1 VRVLLQIGAYFVLA
15 VLVGALWR
23 ATPFEVVAPDIALL
37 FALYLG
43 ITSGRSTL
51 WEATLAALMIGY
63 VHDVLAGA
71 PRGLGSIILGVMCIL
86 TRGTTARLLVRG
98 TFFIAG
104 FAFVGSLLASA
115 ALIVVRISFDAPI
128 GGFARELVTALGTAA
143 LTALAAPPVI
153 RLLRSIDARLAR
165 TQREREALR
174 EGYLG

>member
-1 VRVLLQIGAYFVLA
+1 MRVLLQIAAYFVVA
-15 VLVGALWR
+15 ALVGGLWR

-43 ITSGRSTL
+43 ITAGRSTL

-71 PRGLGSIILGVMCIL
+71 PRGLGSLILGVMCIL
-86 TRGTTARLLVRG
+86 TRFSTTRLLVRG
-98 TFFIAG
+98 TFFICG
-104 FAFVGSLLASA
+104 FAFVGSLLASTA
-115 ALIVVRISFDAPI
+115 MVIVRVSFDAPL
-128 GGFARELVTALGTAA
+128 GGLGRELVTALGTGA
-143 LTALAAPPVI
+143 LTAIVAPPVLK
-153 RLLRSIDARLAR
+153 LLRDIDARLAR